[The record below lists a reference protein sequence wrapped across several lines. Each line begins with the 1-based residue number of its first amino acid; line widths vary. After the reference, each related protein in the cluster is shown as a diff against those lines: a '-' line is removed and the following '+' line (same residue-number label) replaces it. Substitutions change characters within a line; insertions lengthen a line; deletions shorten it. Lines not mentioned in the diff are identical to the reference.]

1 MFKWPRSK
9 CLICTADFG
18 VRPNSNYYDSD
29 ELCAP
34 CREHFRSERSF
45 LMHKL
50 SDLRKRV
57 KIGTAPKCGF
67 EIVPDHPRHTASYNE
82 YVLVFPYEE
91 LPDRKIIY
99 DIIRDSKRVAVR
111 MLYEIPF
118 SKRLRGEK
126 ANV

>member
-1 MFKWPRSK
+1 
-9 CLICTADFG
+9 
-18 VRPNSNYYDSD
+18 
-29 ELCAP
+29 
-34 CREHFRSERSF
+34 
-45 LMHKL
+45 MHKL

-67 EIVPDHPRHTASYNE
+67 EIVPDTYRASYNE

>member
-50 SDLRKRV
+50 SDLRERV

-67 EIVPDHPRHTASYNE
+67 EIVPDTASYNE

-99 DIIRDSKRVAVR
+99 DIISDSRRVHER
-111 MLYEIPF
+111 IKYEIPF
-118 SKRLRGEK
+118 NKRLRGEK